1 MKYSLLF
8 SFILLCT
15 FLTSQENARDKAS
28 DSWLIADNVNLRESP
43 KNGKILTNLPI
54 ASKIKVLGPAE
65 SPNKDWLKVVYT
77 KGKKK
82 ITGYLLDEFIA
93 EKTLMNK
100 ETNTIFL
107 FRTMGMEKNK
117 WGFLRPKIQLRVAK
131 NHKELSKV
139 FFDGENEDSY
149 YLKINDGKGLEGV
162 QNIISVDF
170 PQECCACPTGIL
182 YFFWNGNKIIHAF
195 SVYDGVDVPAF
206 GRTALIYPEDN
217 GGLSNSIIELNYSGS
232 YGEGEM
238 ERDVIEDV
246 QTTFHYWDS
255 KAEKLNVI
263 FPHPEQKK

>member
-117 WGFLRPKIQLRVAK
+117 WAK
-131 NHKELSKV
+131 LEEL
-139 FFDGENEDSY
+139 
-149 YLKINDGKGLEGV
+149 I
-162 QNIISVDF
+162 
-170 PQECCACPTGIL
+170 
-182 YFFWNGNKIIHAF
+182 F
-195 SVYDGVDVPAF
+195 S
-206 GRTALIYPEDN
+206 
-217 GGLSNSIIELNYSGS
+217 
-232 YGEGEM
+232 
-238 ERDVIEDV
+238 
-246 QTTFHYWDS
+246 
-255 KAEKLNVI
+255 
-263 FPHPEQKK
+263 